1 MTSEGGQEEKASNT
15 GIRFR
20 DRSTTGIGVRT
31 GLGPYGIY
39 LVGVEQFLIEQ
50 LNLLILRMPL

>member
-20 DRSTTGIGVRT
+20 NRSTTSISVRIS
-31 GLGPYGIY
+31 LRPYGIY

-50 LNLLILRMPL
+50 LNLLVLRVPL